1 MLTLLAALLLTGPLP
16 ARAEDDPSAASAPAL
31 DPADADGD
39 GTVTGKERRQ
49 HRRAERRA
57 RRGQRGPGGE
67 LLPDDEA
74 DAAEAEESSARGEAA
89 SSKAAGAAAA
99 LKSMLPS
106 ADAGAFPGG
115 AGDPAL
121 GAAGGAQ
128 DTSRGKSGVGTSAGA
143 GGSRSLP
150 TADVR
155 KPTGDPG
162 RPNSPSDFVLA
173 ARSGYEPAFA
183 AAGLKLGADGRSVVR
198 LDGKPA
204 TAEDYARLRSEIASM
219 PAALGR
225 RPDFFSAVS
234 PGHYADLKRGYKEK
248 KDGDTVYKDV
258 GTTAEDRDFVH
269 TASCEKLSGECNEHV
284 VRSSYKKGDFV
295 APEDLDSMWDAL
307 QKELDGSAEAGGL
320 PSLAA
325 TRSGLSRAA
334 ALDAARALSEG
345 GMDEEDA
352 IRSSTG
358 EGPASPPSA
367 VSEVAASVRRL
378 WKSAYSSSVAG
389 PGTGGA
395 AGESS
400 APPLALGALAFAA
413 LGAGAL
419 FMRRKS

>member
-16 ARAEDDPSAASAPAL
+16 ARAQDNPAAAAPAL
-31 DPADADGD
+31 DPADKDGD
-39 GTVTGKERRQ
+39 GTVSGKERRQ

-57 RRGQRGPGGE
+57 RRGARGPNGE
-67 LLPDDEA
+67 FLTDEEA
-74 DAAEAEESSARGEAA
+74 DAAEAAESSARGSAA

-106 ADAGAFPGG
+106 ADAGAFPGAG
-115 AGDPAL
+115 APAPGGQPATGGRTSVGVTSASAEGSKSTPAGDA
-121 GAAGGAQ
+121 
-128 DTSRGKSGVGTSAGA
+128 KN
-143 GGSRSLP
+143 
-150 TADVR
+150 
-155 KPTGDPG
+155 PTGDPG
-162 RPNSPSDFVLA
+162 RPNAPSDFVLA

-183 AAGLKLGADGRSVVR
+183 AAGLKLGPDGRSVVR

-204 TAEDYARLRSEIASM
+204 TAEDYARLRSEIASL

-248 KDGDTVYKDV
+248 KDGDTVYKHV
-258 GTTAEDRDFVH
+258 GTTEADRDFVH
-269 TASCEKLSGECNEHV
+269 TASCDKLSGDCNEHV
-284 VRSSYKKGDFV
+284 VKASYKKGDFV
-295 APEDLDSMWDAL
+295 APEDLDSMWEAL

-325 TRSGLSRAA
+325 TRSGISRAA

-352 IRSSTG
+352 IRSATE
-358 EGPASPPSA
+358 EGAAAPPTA
-367 VSEVAASVRRL
+367 VSAAAASVKRL
-378 WKSAYSSSVAG
+378 WKSVSSSVAG

-395 AGESS
+395 AGGNS

-419 FMRRKS
+419 FMRRKG